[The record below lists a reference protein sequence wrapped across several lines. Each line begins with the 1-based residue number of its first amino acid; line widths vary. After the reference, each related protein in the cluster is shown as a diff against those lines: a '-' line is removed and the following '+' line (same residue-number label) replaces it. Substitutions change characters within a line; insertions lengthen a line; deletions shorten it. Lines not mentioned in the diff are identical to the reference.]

1 MFEFIQIGF
10 GYLLGWFYELTNSY
24 GVALILFTIALKLV
38 LLYPTMRSKR
48 STMKMSRLTPQIQ
61 YIQKKYENDRQKQA
75 EMTQA
80 LYKAE
85 GVSMGGGCLWSLV
98 PMLLLFPLYA
108 VVRQPIIYVFHET
121 LEATGNVM
129 NVIKEAMPDL
139 IGNNNAYYEQMIAA
153 PILPQFADKIKDL
166 VSNPDTLNGLKFTF
180 FGIDLAAV
188 PNFNFGS
195 WGGDLWANLGLFL
208 LPILSAG
215 SQVLTMMVSQKLN
228 NSLVT
233 NDKGVQDKEAAK
245 NSDSAKTSKTM
256 MYIMPL
262 MSLWIGFTI
271 PGAMSVYWLAQGLL
285 GMFVDMALTKHYRKK
300 YDAEDAS
307 KLRLAM
313 EEEERQME
321 KERIRAER
329 RAANPEGITQN
340 TSKKKLQE
348 NKRKEQE
355 AEKAAAARE
364 YAEKRGIVFE
374 EEKENLPLSGVKD
387 RPFCKGRAY
396 DPDRY
401 TKTEEE

>member
-1 MFEFIQIGF
+1 MEFIQVGF
-10 GYLLGWFYELTNSY
+10 GYVLGWLYELTRNY
-24 GVALILFTIALKLV
+24 GVALILFTVVLKLV

-61 YIQKKYENDRQKQA
+61 FIQKKYANDRQKQA
-75 EMTQA
+75 VLTQA
-80 LYKAE
+80 LYKAD

-98 PMLLLFPLYA
+98 PLLLLFPLYA
-108 VVRQPIIYVFHET
+108 VVRQPIVYVFHET
-121 LEATGNVM
+121 LDTAGNIM

-139 IGNNNAYYEQMIAA
+139 VSQRNAYFEQMIAA
-153 PILPQFADKIKDL
+153 PLLPQFADKIEGM
-166 VSNPDTLNGLKFTF
+166 VSNPATLDGLKFTF
-180 FGIDLAAV
+180 FGVDLAAV

-215 SQVLTMMVSQKLN
+215 SQVLTMLVSQKMN

-233 NDKGVQDKEAAK
+233 NEKGVQDKEAAK

-401 TKTEEE
+401 TKTEE

>member
-1 MFEFIQIGF
+1 MEFIQVGF
-10 GYLLGWFYELTNSY
+10 GYVLGWLYELTRNY
-24 GVALILFTIALKLV
+24 GVALILFTVVLKLV

-61 YIQKKYENDRQKQA
+61 FIQKKYANDRQKQA

-98 PMLLLFPLYA
+98 PLLLLFPLYA
-108 VVRQPIIYVFHET
+108 VVRQPIVYVFHET
-121 LEATGNVM
+121 LDTAGKIM
-129 NVIKEAMPDL
+129 NVIKEALPDL
-139 IGNNNAYYEQMIAA
+139 VSQRNAYYEQMIAA
-153 PILPQFADKIKDL
+153 PLLPQFADKIEGI
-166 VSNPDTLNGLKFTF
+166 VSNPATLDGLKFTF
-180 FGIDLAAV
+180 FGVDLAAV
-188 PNFNFGS
+188 PNFNFGT
-195 WGGDLWANLGLFL
+195 WGSDLWANIGLFL

-215 SQVLTMMVSQKLN
+215 SQVLTMLVSQKMN

>member
-1 MFEFIQIGF
+1 MEFIQVGF
-10 GYLLGWFYELTNSY
+10 GYVLGWLYELTRNY
-24 GVALILFTIALKLV
+24 GVALILFTVVLKLV

-61 YIQKKYENDRQKQA
+61 FIQKKYANDRQKQA

-98 PMLLLFPLYA
+98 PLLLLFPLYA
-108 VVRQPIIYVFHET
+108 VVRQPIVYVFHET
-121 LEATGNVM
+121 LDTAGKIM
-129 NVIKEAMPDL
+129 NVIKEALPDL
-139 IGNNNAYYEQMIAA
+139 VSQRNAYYEQMIAA
-153 PILPQFADKIKDL
+153 PLLPQFADKIEGI
-166 VSNPDTLNGLKFTF
+166 VSNPATLDGLKFTF
-180 FGIDLAAV
+180 FGVDLAAV

-195 WGGDLWANLGLFL
+195 WGSDLWANIGLFL

-215 SQVLTMMVSQKLN
+215 SQVLTMLVSQKMN

-233 NDKGVQDKEAAK
+233 NEKGVQDKEAAK

-313 EEEERQME
+313 EEEERQMVQV
-321 KERIRAER
+321 RIRAER

>member
-1 MFEFIQIGF
+1 MEFIQTGF
-10 GYLLGWFYELTNSY
+10 GYVLGWLYELTRNY
-24 GVALILFTIALKLV
+24 GVALILFTVVLKLV

-61 YIQKKYENDRQKQA
+61 FIQKKYANDRQKQA

-98 PMLLLFPLYA
+98 PLLLLFPLYA
-108 VVRQPIIYVFHET
+108 VVRQPIVYVFHET
-121 LEATGNVM
+121 LETAGNIM
-129 NVIKEAMPDL
+129 NVIKEALPDL
-139 IGNNNAYYEQMIAA
+139 ISQRNSYFEQMIAA
-153 PILPQFADKIKDL
+153 PILPQFADKIEGL
-166 VSNPDTLNGLKFTF
+166 VSNPETLNGLKFTF
-180 FGIDLAAV
+180 LGIDLAAV
-188 PNFNFGS
+188 PNFNFAS
-195 WGGDLWANLGLFL
+195 WGSDLWGNLGLFL
-208 LPILSAG
+208 LPVLSAG
-215 SQVLTMMVSQKLN
+215 SQVLTMLVSQKLN

-233 NDKGVQDKEAAK
+233 NEKGVQDKEAAK
-245 NSDSAKTSKTM
+245 NSDSAKTGKTM

-285 GMFVDMALTKHYRKK
+285 GMFIDIILTNHYRKK

-313 EEEERQME
+313 EEEAREME
-321 KERIRAER
+321 KELIRAER
-329 RAANPEGITQN
+329 RAANPDGITQN

-364 YAEKRGIVFE
+364 YAEKKGITFE
-374 EEKENLPLSGVKD
+374 EAKEDLPMSGVKD
-387 RPFCKGRAY
+387 RPYCKGRAY
-396 DPDRY
+396 DPERY

>member
-1 MFEFIQIGF
+1 MEFIQVGF
-10 GYLLGWFYELTNSY
+10 GYVLGWLYELTRNY
-24 GVALILFTIALKLV
+24 GVALILFTVVLKLV

-48 STMKMSRLTPQIQ
+48 STMKMSRLPPQIQ
-61 YIQKKYENDRQKQA
+61 FIQKKYANDRQKQA

-98 PMLLLFPLYA
+98 PLLLLFPLYA
-108 VVRQPIIYVFHET
+108 VVRQPIVYVFHET
-121 LEATGNVM
+121 LDTAGKIM

-139 IGNNNAYYEQMIAA
+139 ISQRNAYYEQMIAA
-153 PILPQFADKIKDL
+153 PLLPQFADKIEGM
-166 VSNPDTLNGLKFTF
+166 VSNPATLDGLKFTF
-180 FGIDLAAV
+180 LGVDLAAV

-195 WGGDLWANLGLFL
+195 WGSDLWANIGLFL

-215 SQVLTMMVSQKLN
+215 SQVLTMLVSQKMN

-233 NDKGVQDKEAAK
+233 NEKGVQDKEAAK

>member
-1 MFEFIQIGF
+1 MEFIQVGF
-10 GYLLGWFYELTNSY
+10 GYVLGWLYELTRNY
-24 GVALILFTIALKLV
+24 GVALILFTVVLKLV

-61 YIQKKYENDRQKQA
+61 FIQKKYANDRQKQA

-98 PMLLLFPLYA
+98 PLLLLFPLYA
-108 VVRQPIIYVFHET
+108 VVRQPIVYVFHET
-121 LEATGNVM
+121 LDTAGKIM
-129 NVIKEAMPDL
+129 NVIKEALPDL
-139 IGNNNAYYEQMIAA
+139 VSQRNAYYEQMIAA
-153 PILPQFADKIKDL
+153 PLLPQFADKIEGI
-166 VSNPDTLNGLKFTF
+166 VSNPTTLDGLKFTF
-180 FGIDLAAV
+180 FGVDLAAV

-195 WGGDLWANLGLFL
+195 WGSDLWANIGLFL

-215 SQVLTMMVSQKLN
+215 SQVLTMLVSQKMN

-233 NDKGVQDKEAAK
+233 NEKGVQDKEAAK

-329 RAANPEGITQN
+329 RAANPDGITQN

>member
-121 LEATGNVM
+121 LEATGHVM

-139 IGNNNAYYEQMIAA
+139 ISNRNSFYEQMIAA
-153 PILPQFADKIKDL
+153 PILPQFAEQIKDL

-180 FGIDLAAV
+180 FGVDLAAV

-215 SQVLTMMVSQKLN
+215 SQVLTMLVSQKLN

-233 NDKGVQDKEAAK
+233 NEKGVQDKEAAK
-245 NSDSAKTSKTM
+245 NSESAKTSKTM
-256 MYIMPL
+256 MFVMPI

-285 GMFVDMALTKHYRKK
+285 GMIIDVILTNHYRKK

-313 EEEERQME
+313 EEEARQME

-329 RAANPEGITQN
+329 RAANPDGITQN

-364 YAEKRGIVFE
+364 YAEKRGIAFE
-374 EEKENLPLSGVKD
+374 EAKEELPLSGVKD

-401 TKTEEE
+401 RKTEEE

>member
-1 MFEFIQIGF
+1 MEFIQVGF
-10 GYLLGWFYELTNSY
+10 GYVLGWLYELTRNY
-24 GVALILFTIALKLV
+24 GVALILFTVVLKLV

-61 YIQKKYENDRQKQA
+61 FIQKKYANDRQKQA

-98 PMLLLFPLYA
+98 PLLLLFPLYA
-108 VVRQPIIYVFHET
+108 VVRQPIVYVFHET
-121 LEATGNVM
+121 LDTAGKIM

-139 IGNNNAYYEQMIAA
+139 VSQRNAYYEQMIAA
-153 PILPQFADKIKDL
+153 PLLPQFADKIEGI
-166 VSNPDTLNGLKFTF
+166 VSNPATLDGLKFTF
-180 FGIDLAAV
+180 FGVDLAAV

-195 WGGDLWANLGLFL
+195 WGSDLWANIGLFL

-215 SQVLTMMVSQKLN
+215 SQVLTMLVSQKMN

-233 NDKGVQDKEAAK
+233 NEKGVQDKEAAK

-256 MYIMPL
+256 MYVMPL

>member
-1 MFEFIQIGF
+1 MEFIQVGF
-10 GYLLGWFYELTNSY
+10 GYVLGWLYELTRNY
-24 GVALILFTIALKLV
+24 GVALILFTVVLKLV

-61 YIQKKYENDRQKQA
+61 FIQKKYANDRQKQA

-98 PMLLLFPLYA
+98 PLLLLFPLYA
-108 VVRQPIIYVFHET
+108 VVRQPIVYVFHET
-121 LEATGNVM
+121 LDTAGKIM

-139 IGNNNAYYEQMIAA
+139 VSQRNAYFEQMIAA
-153 PILPQFADKIKDL
+153 PLLPQFADKIEGI
-166 VSNPDTLNGLKFTF
+166 VSNPATLDGLKFTF
-180 FGIDLAAV
+180 FGVDLAAV

-195 WGGDLWANLGLFL
+195 WGSDLWANIGLFM

-215 SQVLTMMVSQKLN
+215 SQVLTMLVSQKMN

-233 NDKGVQDKEAAK
+233 DEKGVQDKEAAK

-329 RAANPEGITQN
+329 RAANPDGITQN

>member
-1 MFEFIQIGF
+1 MEFIQVGF
-10 GYLLGWFYELTNSY
+10 GYVLGWLYELTRNY
-24 GVALILFTIALKLV
+24 GVALILFTVVLKLV

-61 YIQKKYENDRQKQA
+61 FIQKKYANDRQKQA

-98 PMLLLFPLYA
+98 PLLLLFPLYA
-108 VVRQPIIYVFHET
+108 VVRQPIVYVFHET
-121 LEATGNVM
+121 LDTAGKIM
-129 NVIKEAMPDL
+129 NEIKAALPDL
-139 IGNNNAYYEQMIAA
+139 VSQRNAYYEQMIAA
-153 PILPQFADKIKDL
+153 PLLPQFADKIEGM
-166 VSNPDTLNGLKFTF
+166 VSNPATLDGLKFTF
-180 FGIDLAAV
+180 FGVDLAAV

-195 WGGDLWANLGLFL
+195 WGSDLWANIGLFL

-215 SQVLTMMVSQKLN
+215 SQVLTMLVSQKMN

-233 NDKGVQDKEAAK
+233 NEKGVQDKEAAK

>member
-180 FGIDLAAV
+180 FGVDLAAV

-245 NSDSAKTSKTM
+245 NSESAKTSKTM
-256 MYIMPL
+256 MFVMPI

-285 GMFVDMALTKHYRKK
+285 GMIIDVILTNHYRKK

-313 EEEERQME
+313 EEEARQME

-329 RAANPEGITQN
+329 RAANPDGITQN

-364 YAEKRGIVFE
+364 YAEKRGIAFE
-374 EEKENLPLSGVKD
+374 EAKEDLPLSGVKD

>member
-180 FGIDLAAV
+180 FGVDLAAV

-215 SQVLTMMVSQKLN
+215 SQVLTMLVSQKLN

-245 NSDSAKTSKTM
+245 NSESAKTSKTM
-256 MYIMPL
+256 MYVMPI

-271 PGAMSVYWLAQGLL
+271 PGAMSVYWLAQGLV
-285 GMFVDMALTKHYRKK
+285 GMIIDVILTNHYRKK

-313 EEEERQME
+313 EEEARQME

-329 RAANPEGITQN
+329 RAANPDGITQN

-364 YAEKRGIVFE
+364 YAEKRGIAFE
-374 EEKENLPLSGVKD
+374 EAKEDLPLSGVKD

>member
-1 MFEFIQIGF
+1 MEFIQVGF
-10 GYLLGWFYELTNSY
+10 GYVLGWLYELTRNY
-24 GVALILFTIALKLV
+24 GVALILFTVVLKLV

-61 YIQKKYENDRQKQA
+61 FIQKKYANDRQKQA

-85 GVSMGGGCLWSLV
+85 GVSMGGGCLWSIV
-98 PMLLLFPLYA
+98 PLLLLFPLYA

-121 LEATGNVM
+121 LGVAGDIM
-129 NVIKEAMPDL
+129 DVIKEAMPDL
-139 IGNNNAYYEQMIAA
+139 ISQRNSYFEQMIAA
-153 PILPQFADKIKDL
+153 PILPQFADKIEGL

-195 WGGDLWANLGLFL
+195 WGSNLWGNIGLFL
-208 LPILSAG
+208 LPVLSAG
-215 SQVLTMMVSQKLN
+215 SQVVTMLVSQKLN

-256 MYIMPL
+256 MYVMPL

-285 GMFVDMALTKHYRKK
+285 GMIIDVILTKHYRKK

-313 EEEERQME
+313 EEEARQME

-329 RAANPEGITQN
+329 RAANPDGITQN

-364 YAEKRGIVFE
+364 YAEKRGIIFE
-374 EEKENLPLSGVKD
+374 EAKEDLPLSGVKD

>member
-1 MFEFIQIGF
+1 MEFIQVGF
-10 GYLLGWFYELTNSY
+10 GYVLGWLYELTRNY
-24 GVALILFTIALKLV
+24 GVALILFTVVLKLV

-61 YIQKKYENDRQKQA
+61 FIQKKYANDRQKQA

-98 PMLLLFPLYA
+98 PLLLLFPLYA
-108 VVRQPIIYVFHET
+108 VVRQPIVYVFHET
-121 LEATGNVM
+121 LDTAGKIM
-129 NVIKEAMPDL
+129 NVIKEALPDL
-139 IGNNNAYYEQMIAA
+139 VSQRNAYYEQMIAA
-153 PILPQFADKIKDL
+153 PLLPQFADKIEGM
-166 VSNPDTLNGLKFTF
+166 VSNPATLDGLKFTF
-180 FGIDLAAV
+180 LGVDLAAV

-215 SQVLTMMVSQKLN
+215 SQVLTMLVSQKMN

-233 NDKGVQDKEAAK
+233 NEKGVQDKEAAK

-348 NKRKEQE
+348 NTRKEQE

>member
-1 MFEFIQIGF
+1 MEFIQVGF
-10 GYLLGWFYELTNSY
+10 GYVLGWLYELTRNY
-24 GVALILFTIALKLV
+24 GVALILFTVVLKLV

-61 YIQKKYENDRQKQA
+61 FIQKKYANDRQKQA

-98 PMLLLFPLYA
+98 PLLLLFPLYA
-108 VVRQPIIYVFHET
+108 VVRQPIVYVFHET
-121 LEATGNVM
+121 LDTAGKIM
-129 NVIKEAMPDL
+129 NVIKEALPDL
-139 IGNNNAYYEQMIAA
+139 VSQRNAYYEQMIAA
-153 PILPQFADKIKDL
+153 PLLPQFADKIEGM
-166 VSNPDTLNGLKFTF
+166 VSNPATLDGLKFTF
-180 FGIDLAAV
+180 LGVDLAAV

-215 SQVLTMMVSQKLN
+215 SQVLTMLVSQKMN

-233 NDKGVQDKEAAK
+233 NEKGVQDKEAAK
-245 NSDSAKTSKTM
+245 NSNSAKTSKTM

>member
-1 MFEFIQIGF
+1 MEFIQIGF
-10 GYLLGWFYELTNSY
+10 GYVLGWLYELTRNY
-24 GVALILFTIALKLV
+24 GVALILFTVVLKLV

-61 YIQKKYENDRQKQA
+61 YIQKKYANDRQKQA

-121 LEATGNVM
+121 LEAAGNVM

-139 IGNNNAYYEQMIAA
+139 IGQRNAYYEQMIAA
-153 PILPQFADKIKDL
+153 PILPQFTDKIKDL

-180 FGIDLAAV
+180 MGVDLAAV
-188 PNFNFGS
+188 PNFNFAS
-195 WGGDLWANLGLFL
+195 WGSNLWGNLGLFL
-208 LPILSAG
+208 LPILSAA
-215 SQVLTMMVSQKLN
+215 SQVLTMLVSQKLN

-256 MYIMPL
+256 MYVMPI
-262 MSLWIGFTI
+262 MSLWIGFSI

-285 GMFVDMALTKHYRKK
+285 GMIIDVILTTHYRKK

-313 EEEERQME
+313 EEEARQME

-329 RAANPEGITQN
+329 RAANPDGITQN

-364 YAEKRGIVFE
+364 YAEKRGITFE
-374 EEKENLPLSGVKD
+374 EAKEELPLSGVKD

>member
-1 MFEFIQIGF
+1 
-10 GYLLGWFYELTNSY
+10 
-24 GVALILFTIALKLV
+24 
-38 LLYPTMRSKR
+38 
-48 STMKMSRLTPQIQ
+48 
-61 YIQKKYENDRQKQA
+61 
-75 EMTQA
+75 
-80 LYKAE
+80 
-85 GVSMGGGCLWSLV
+85 
-98 PMLLLFPLYA
+98 ML
-108 VVRQPIIYVFHET
+108 
-121 LEATGNVM
+121 
-129 NVIKEAMPDL
+129 
-139 IGNNNAYYEQMIAA
+139 
-153 PILPQFADKIKDL
+153 
-166 VSNPDTLNGLKFTF
+166 
-180 FGIDLAAV
+180 
-188 PNFNFGS
+188 
-195 WGGDLWANLGLFL
+195 
-208 LPILSAG
+208 
-215 SQVLTMMVSQKLN
+215 VSQKMN

-233 NDKGVQDKEAAK
+233 NEKGVQDKEAAK

>member
-180 FGIDLAAV
+180 FGVDLAAV

-245 NSDSAKTSKTM
+245 NSESAKTSKTM
-256 MYIMPL
+256 MFVMPI

-285 GMFVDMALTKHYRKK
+285 GMIIDVILTNHYRKK

-313 EEEERQME
+313 EEEARQME

-329 RAANPEGITQN
+329 RAANPDGITQN

-364 YAEKRGIVFE
+364 YAEKRGIAFE
-374 EEKENLPLSGVKD
+374 EAKEELPLSGVKD

-401 TKTEEE
+401 RKTEEE

>member
-1 MFEFIQIGF
+1 MEFIQVGF
-10 GYLLGWFYELTNSY
+10 GYVLGWLYELTRNY
-24 GVALILFTIALKLV
+24 GVALILFTVVLKLV

-61 YIQKKYENDRQKQA
+61 FIQKKYANDRQKQA

-98 PMLLLFPLYA
+98 PLLLLFPLYA
-108 VVRQPIIYVFHET
+108 VVRQPIVYVFHET
-121 LEATGNVM
+121 LDTAGKIM
-129 NVIKEAMPDL
+129 NVIKEALPDL
-139 IGNNNAYYEQMIAA
+139 VSQRNAYYEQMIAA
-153 PILPQFADKIKDL
+153 PLLPQFADKIEGM
-166 VSNPDTLNGLKFTF
+166 VSNPATLDGLKFTF
-180 FGIDLAAV
+180 FGVDLAAV

-195 WGGDLWANLGLFL
+195 WGSDLWANLGLFL

-215 SQVLTMMVSQKLN
+215 SQVLTMLVSQKMN

-233 NDKGVQDKEAAK
+233 NEKGVQDKEAAK

-256 MYIMPL
+256 MYVMPL

-329 RAANPEGITQN
+329 RAANPDGITQN

-348 NKRKEQE
+348 NKRREQE

-364 YAEKRGIVFE
+364 YAEKKGITFE

>member
-1 MFEFIQIGF
+1 MGFIQTGF
-10 GYLLGWFYELTNSY
+10 GYVLGWLYALTRNY
-24 GVALILFTIALKLV
+24 GVALILFTVVLKLV

-61 YIQKKYENDRQKQA
+61 FIQKKYANDRQKQA
-75 EMTQA
+75 QMTQA

-98 PMLLLFPLYA
+98 PLLLLFPLYA
-108 VVRQPIIYVFHET
+108 VVRQPIVYVFHET
-121 LEATGNVM
+121 LEAAGNIM
-129 NVIKEAMPDL
+129 DVIKEALPDL
-139 IGNNNAYYEQMIAA
+139 FTQKNAYFEQMIAA
-153 PILPQFADKIKDL
+153 PILPQFADKIEGL

-180 FGIDLAAV
+180 LGIDLAAV

-195 WGGDLWANLGLFL
+195 WGNNLWGNLGLFL
-208 LPILSAG
+208 LPVLSAG
-215 SQVLTMMVSQKLN
+215 SQVLTMLVTQKMN
-228 NSLVT
+228 NSVVT

-245 NSDSAKTSKTM
+245 NSDSAKTGKTM

-285 GMFVDMALTKHYRKK
+285 GMFIDMALTKHYRKK

-313 EEEERQME
+313 EEEEREME

-329 RAANPEGITQN
+329 RAANPDGITQN

-364 YAEKRGIVFE
+364 YAEKKGISLE
-374 EEKENLPLSGVKD
+374 EEKENLPMSGIKD

>member
-1 MFEFIQIGF
+1 MEFIQVGF
-10 GYLLGWFYELTNSY
+10 GYVLGWLYELTRNY
-24 GVALILFTIALKLV
+24 GVALILFTVVLKLV

-61 YIQKKYENDRQKQA
+61 FIQKKYANDRQKQA

-98 PMLLLFPLYA
+98 PLLLLFPLYA
-108 VVRQPIIYVFHET
+108 VVRQPIVYVFHET
-121 LEATGNVM
+121 LDTAGKIM

-139 IGNNNAYYEQMIAA
+139 ISQRNAYFEQMIAA
-153 PILPQFADKIKDL
+153 PILPQFADKIEGI
-166 VSNPDTLNGLKFTF
+166 VSNPATLDGLKFTF
-180 FGIDLAAV
+180 FGVDLAAV

-195 WGGDLWANLGLFL
+195 WGSDLWANIGLFL

-215 SQVLTMMVSQKLN
+215 SQVLTMLVSQKMN

-233 NDKGVQDKEAAK
+233 NEKGVQDKEAAK

>member
-1 MFEFIQIGF
+1 MEFIQVGF
-10 GYLLGWFYELTNSY
+10 GYVLGWLYELTRNY
-24 GVALILFTIALKLV
+24 GVALILFTVVLKLV

-61 YIQKKYENDRQKQA
+61 FIQKKYANDRQKQA

-98 PMLLLFPLYA
+98 PLLLLFPLYA
-108 VVRQPIIYVFHET
+108 VVRQPIVYVFHET
-121 LEATGNVM
+121 LDTAGKIM
-129 NVIKEAMPDL
+129 NVIKEALPDL
-139 IGNNNAYYEQMIAA
+139 VSQRNAYFEQMIAA
-153 PILPQFADKIKDL
+153 PILPQFADKIEGI
-166 VSNPDTLNGLKFTF
+166 VSNPATLDGLKFTF
-180 FGIDLAAV
+180 LGVDLAAV

-215 SQVLTMMVSQKLN
+215 SQVLTMLVSQKMN

-233 NDKGVQDKEAAK
+233 NEKGVQDKEAAK

>member
-1 MFEFIQIGF
+1 MEFIQVGF
-10 GYLLGWFYELTNSY
+10 GYVLGWLYELTRNY
-24 GVALILFTIALKLV
+24 GVALILFTVVLKLV

-61 YIQKKYENDRQKQA
+61 FIQKKYANDRQKQA

-98 PMLLLFPLYA
+98 PLLLLFPLYA
-108 VVRQPIIYVFHET
+108 VVRQPIVYVFHET
-121 LEATGNVM
+121 LDTAGKIM

-139 IGNNNAYYEQMIAA
+139 ISQRNAYYEQMIAA
-153 PILPQFADKIKDL
+153 PLLPQFADKIEGI
-166 VSNPDTLNGLKFTF
+166 VSNPATLDGLKFTF
-180 FGIDLAAV
+180 FGVDLAAV

-195 WGGDLWANLGLFL
+195 WGSDLWANIGLFL

-215 SQVLTMMVSQKLN
+215 SQVLTMLVSQKMN

-233 NDKGVQDKEAAK
+233 NEKGVQDKEAAK
-245 NSDSAKTSKTM
+245 NSDSAKPSKTM

-262 MSLWIGFTI
+262 MALWIGFTI
-271 PGAMSVYWLAQGLL
+271 PGAMRVYWLAQGLL
-285 GMFVDMALTKHYRKK
+285 GMFEDMALTKHYRKK

>member
-1 MFEFIQIGF
+1 MEFIQVGF
-10 GYLLGWFYELTNSY
+10 GYVLGWLYELTRNY
-24 GVALILFTIALKLV
+24 GVALILFTVVLKLV

-61 YIQKKYENDRQKQA
+61 FIQKKYANDRQKQA

-98 PMLLLFPLYA
+98 PLLLLFPLYA
-108 VVRQPIIYVFHET
+108 VVRQPIVYVFHET
-121 LEATGNVM
+121 LDTAGKIM

-139 IGNNNAYYEQMIAA
+139 VSQRNAYYEQMIAA
-153 PILPQFADKIKDL
+153 PLLPQFADKIEGI
-166 VSNPDTLNGLKFTF
+166 VSNPATLDGLKFTF
-180 FGIDLAAV
+180 FGVDLAAV

-195 WGGDLWANLGLFL
+195 WGSDLWANIGLFL

-215 SQVLTMMVSQKLN
+215 SQVLTMLVSQKMN

-233 NDKGVQDKEAAK
+233 NEKGVQDKEAAK

>member
-180 FGIDLAAV
+180 FGVDLAAV

-245 NSDSAKTSKTM
+245 NSESAKTSKTM
-256 MYIMPL
+256 MFVMPI

-285 GMFVDMALTKHYRKK
+285 GMIIDVILTTHYRKK

-313 EEEERQME
+313 EEEARQME

-329 RAANPEGITQN
+329 RAANPDGITQN

-364 YAEKRGIVFE
+364 YAEKRGIAFE
-374 EEKENLPLSGVKD
+374 EAKEELPLSGVKD

-401 TKTEEE
+401 RKTEEE

>member
-1 MFEFIQIGF
+1 MEFIQTGF
-10 GYLLGWFYELTNSY
+10 GYVLGWLYELTRNY
-24 GVALILFTIALKLV
+24 GVALILFTVVLKLV

-61 YIQKKYENDRQKQA
+61 FIQKKYANDRQKQA

-98 PMLLLFPLYA
+98 PLLLLFPLYA
-108 VVRQPIIYVFHET
+108 VVRQPIVYVFHET
-121 LEATGNVM
+121 LETAGKIM
-129 NVIKEAMPDL
+129 NEIKEALPDL
-139 IGNNNAYYEQMIAA
+139 ISQRNSYFEQMIAA
-153 PILPQFADKIKDL
+153 PILPQFADKIEGL
-166 VSNPDTLNGLKFTF
+166 VSNPETLNGLKFTF
-180 FGIDLAAV
+180 LGIDLAAV
-188 PNFNFGS
+188 PNFNFAS
-195 WGGDLWANLGLFL
+195 WGSDLWGNLGLFL
-208 LPILSAG
+208 LPVLSAG
-215 SQVLTMMVSQKLN
+215 SQVLTMLVSQKLN

-233 NDKGVQDKEAAK
+233 NEKGVQDKEAAK
-245 NSDSAKTSKTM
+245 NSDSAKTGKTM

-285 GMFVDMALTKHYRKK
+285 GMFIDIILTNHYRKK

-313 EEEERQME
+313 EEEAREME
-321 KERIRAER
+321 KERVRAER
-329 RAANPEGITQN
+329 RAANPDGITQN

-364 YAEKRGIVFE
+364 YAEKKGITFE
-374 EEKENLPLSGVKD
+374 EAKEDLPMSGVKD
-387 RPFCKGRAY
+387 RPYCKGRAY